1 MLNNSYKEDLNVDEQ
16 NKIYIIG
23 EKSVGK
29 TSLFHLIFS
38 EKFNENIP
46 PSEIGIIKSQYKK
59 GRKKFTIKDLTDD
72 ENFSSTN
79 ILKNELEDVL
89 LIFILFAL
97 NDKDSFEYAKNLI
110 KFIKINLI
118 DNKDMNIILL
128 GNKYDIGKE
137 AFEVQREEIDK
148 YIYKIENLYYY
159 EISCKNGH
167 NISKIKEIIDDIE
180 INEEENDD
188 DKLTEEERLKKVNEA
203 KGNSCL
209 IS

>member
-29 TSLFHLIFS
+29 TSFFHLIIS
-38 EKFNENIP
+38 EKFDENIP
-46 PSEIGIIKSQYKK
+46 PSETGIFKSQYKK

-97 NDKDSFEYAKNLI
+97 NDKNSFEYAKKLI
-110 KFIKINLI
+110 KFIKNNLI

-148 YIYKIENLYYY
+148 YICKIENLYYY

-167 NISKIKEIIDDIE
+167 NISK
-180 INEEENDD
+180 
-188 DKLTEEERLKKVNEA
+188 
-203 KGNSCL
+203 
-209 IS
+209 